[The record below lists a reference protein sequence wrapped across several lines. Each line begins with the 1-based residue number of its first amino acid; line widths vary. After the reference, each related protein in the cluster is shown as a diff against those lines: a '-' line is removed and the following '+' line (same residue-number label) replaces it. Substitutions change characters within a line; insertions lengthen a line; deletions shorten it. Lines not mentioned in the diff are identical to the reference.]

1 MTLSAT
7 AREPEIR
14 VSSGLR
20 GPFLFG
26 MIVIL
31 LFFGGLGAWGALA
44 PLASAVVASGTLVVE
59 GQRKTVQHL
68 EGGIVERILVKEGDR
83 VDAGQLLVQLEST
96 GARALADVLRSQ
108 LAGLLIQEARLAAER
123 EGRERFALPAEL
135 DDQRMTPAVISA
147 MTSETGYITA
157 RAASYRGQVELV
169 EKRISQLEEQIQGF
183 RALRES
189 QSEQSRLIKDELA
202 GLRQL
207 LEQGYVSRSRVL
219 ALERNA
225 AQLDGQAAQYA
236 SDIARARQQ
245 ITESQTQI
253 AQLRRQREDEVSR
266 DLRDVQQKL
275 SELRPRLQSALDVLE
290 RTEIRSPIGGIVVG
304 LTVFT
309 QGGVIDRGRRLMDI
323 VPVDSELVVEAAVRP
338 EDVSEVKAGGRA
350 EIRFTTLNQ
359 RSLPIV
365 DGHIRSISADRLI
378 DERSGRPYYAAMVT
392 VDPASLAR
400 LGSLVPQPGM
410 PVEVMFPT
418 GERSPIDYLVSPLVR
433 RFDKALL
440 EP

>member
-365 DGHIRSISADRLI
+365 DGRIRSISADRLI

>member
-1 MTLSAT
+1 MTTIA
-7 AREPEIR
+7 AHEPEIQAP
-14 VSSGLR
+14 SGLR

-26 MIVIL
+26 MAVIL
-31 LFFGGLGAWGALA
+31 IFFGGFGTWGALA

-68 EGGIVERILVKEGDR
+68 EGGIVERILVKEGDK
-83 VDAGQLLVQLEST
+83 VEAGQLLLQVEST
-96 GARALADVLRSQ
+96 AARSLVDVLRSQ
-108 LAGLLIQEARLAAER
+108 LAGLLVQEARLTAER
-123 EGRERFALPAEL
+123 EGRERFVLPPEL
-135 DDQRMTPAVISA
+135 DALRLTPAVMGA
-147 MTSETGYITA
+147 MASETSYITA
-157 RAASYRGQVELV
+157 RTASYRGQVELV
-169 EKRISQLEEQIQGF
+169 EKRISQLDEQIMGF

-189 QSEQSRLIKDELA
+189 QSEQSRLIKDELS

-253 AQLRRQREDEVSR
+253 AQLKRQREDEVSR
-266 DLRDVQQKL
+266 DLRDVQQKI
-275 SELRPRLQSALDVLE
+275 SELRPRMQSAVDVLE
-290 RTEIRSPIGGIVVG
+290 RTEIRAPIGGLVVG

-323 VPVDSELVVEAAVRP
+323 VPADSVLVVEAAVRP
-338 EDVSEVKAGGRA
+338 EDVNEVRIGGRA
-350 EIRFTTLNQ
+350 EIRFSALTQ
-359 RSLPIV
+359 RNLPVV
-365 DGHIRSISADRLI
+365 DGQIRALSADRLVE
-378 DERSGRPYYAAMVT
+378 ERSGRAYYTAMVT
-392 VDPASLAR
+392 VDPTSLAR
-400 LGSLVPQPGM
+400 LGTLVPQPGM

-418 GERSPIDYLVSPLVR
+418 GNRSALDYLLSPLAR